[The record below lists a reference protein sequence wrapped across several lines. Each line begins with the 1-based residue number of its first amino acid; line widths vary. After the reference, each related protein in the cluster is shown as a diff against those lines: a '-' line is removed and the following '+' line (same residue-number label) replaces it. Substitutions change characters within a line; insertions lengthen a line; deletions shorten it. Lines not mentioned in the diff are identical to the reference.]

1 MAYEAPVSRPGGR
14 YPRSPVSVYA
24 TEERALCKLS
34 VSGGIGGMRK
44 FNMSN
49 ENTGFPFI
57 LHHLTL
63 CIGLD

>member
-1 MAYEAPVSRPGGR
+1 MACEAPVSRPCGR
-14 YPRSPVSVYA
+14 YSGSPASVHA
-24 TEERALCKLS
+24 TEERALCRLS

-49 ENTGFPFI
+49 ENMGFLFI
-57 LHHLTL
+57 LHHITL